1 MKRLLLR
8 LSVSAAL
15 FVAACGSDNATSTGG
30 ADDGLVVD
38 ARPEHIHGLGINP
51 ADGALYIATHRGLW
65 RAPDGQRK
73 AQPVGDTRHD
83 LMGFT
88 VAGPDRFL
96 ASGHPGVPGDLPPQ
110 LGLQRSTNAGHNWEP
125 VSLLGRADLH
135 VLRAAGP
142 RLYGVDSGTGALITS
157 TDGGQSWAQRK
168 PPAPLFDAAV
178 APGRPAR
185 LVAATEQ
192 GLFASADTGR
202 TWRLL
207 RDDIA
212 GLLAW
217 PAEDSLYL
225 VAADG
230 AVSRSRDGG
239 RRFEPVGSVGSRP
252 EAFAAHGAR
261 ELYAA
266 VDGGTVLVSTDGG
279 ADWRTRSTP

>member
-1 MKRLLLR
+1 MKRLLVL
-8 LSVSAAL
+8 LTAAAAL
-15 FVAACGSDNATSTGG
+15 LVAGCGGDDPTSTGA

-38 ARPEHIHGLGINP
+38 AGPEHIHGLGINP

-65 RAPDGQRK
+65 RAPEGQSK

-110 LGLQRSTNAGHNWEP
+110 LGLQRSTDAGRNWQP

-142 RLYGVDSGTGALITS
+142 RIYGVDSATGVLLTS
-157 TDGGQSWAQRK
+157 ADGGRSWDQRT
-168 PPAPLFDAAV
+168 PPAAMFDAAI

-192 GLFASADTGR
+192 GLFSSADTAR

-207 RDDIA
+207 RGDTA

-217 PAEDSLYL
+217 PAKDALY
-225 VAADG
+225 VVGADG
-230 AVSRSRDGG
+230 TIARSRDGG
-239 RRFEPVGSVGSRP
+239 RRFARVGSVGAQP
-252 EAFAAHGAR
+252 ESFGAHGSR

-266 VDGGTVLVSTDGG
+266 VHGGTVLVSTDGG
-279 ADWRTRSTP
+279 KSWRTRSTP